1 MADILTTYDPNY
13 NLDLKSK
20 LGLGPLVTAKLRL
33 QAYTRIMFL
42 RIHRPKDVQL
52 ASVCGRLL

>member
-1 MADILTTYDPNY
+1 MTTYDPNY

-33 QAYTRIMFL
+33 QAYTCIMFL